1 METNDLKK
9 DLERLLSA
17 YRKKTEGP
25 RIRSLNNRKLTYI
38 EARKA
43 AELYGGLPT
52 NALHQKILVETDEW
66 KSPELKGY
74 YPAFAREMS
83 IYPYAGETMK
93 KGEDVINV
101 DNKGRKWVYPA
112 YCIPD
117 EAINQVGKA
126 LMVNPRKIIEEEKEV
141 TVIANPYKDKDVTI
155 LSNFPQSSDWT
166 RTFGADNY
174 VRRLS
179 GAGVRPL
186 VRSFYGFYCYG
197 WPVVDVGCG
206 LGGRFG
212 VGYESIEE
220 APLNL
225 KDITLKTLLETLN
238 KKLLETLNKKQI

>member
-1 METNDLKK
+1 METNDLEK

-17 YRKKTEGP
+17 YREKTKMP
-25 RIRSLNNRKLTYI
+25 KIRSLKEDLTYL

-43 AELYGGLPT
+43 AEPYGGLPT

-83 IYPYAGETMK
+83 VYPKPWETMK
-93 KGEDVINV
+93 KGEDLI
-101 DNKGRKWVYPA
+101 DPYLDDKGRKWVYPS

-117 EAINQVGKA
+117 EAIGQSDKA

-141 TVIANPYKDKDVTI
+141 TIIADPYKDVTV
-155 LSNFPQSSDWT
+155 LSDFPQSSD
-166 RTFGADNY
+166 RAQIFGADNF
-174 VRRLS
+174 VLRVS

-186 VRSFYGFYCYG
+186 VRSFYGLAGCYG
-197 WPVVDVGCG
+197 RHDVGVSCR

-212 VGYESIEE
+212 VGYESLEE

-225 KDITLKTLLETLN
+225 ESLTIG
-238 KKLLETLNKKQI
+238 KLLETLKKH

>member
-25 RIRSLNNRKLTYI
+25 RIRSLNNRKLTYL
-38 EARKA
+38 EARNA
-43 AELYGGLPT
+43 AEPYGGLPT
-52 NALHQKILVETDEW
+52 NALHQKILVETYDW

-117 EAINQVGKA
+117 EAINKVGKA

-141 TVIANPYKDKDVTI
+141 TVIANPYKDVTI
-155 LSNFPQSSDWT
+155 LSNFPQSTGWT
-166 RTFGADNY
+166 RTFGANNY
-174 VRRLS
+174 IWRLAE
-179 GAGVRPL
+179 AGVWPL
-186 VRSFYGFYCYG
+186 VRYFGDVVNRRG
-197 WPVVDVGCG
+197 VDVGYR
-206 LGGRFG
+206 LGDRFG

-225 KDITLKTLLETLN
+225 ESLTIGKLLKTL
-238 KKLLETLNKKQI
+238 KKH

>member
-1 METNDLKK
+1 METGRLGKETLD
-9 DLERLLSA
+9 RLLA
-17 YRKKTEGP
+17 EYREKVKMP
-25 RIRSLNNRKLTYI
+25 KIRSLNNRKNRKLTYL
-38 EARKA
+38 EARNA
-43 AELYGGLPT
+43 AEPYGGLPT
-52 NALHQKILVETDEW
+52 NALHQKILVETYDW

-117 EAINQVGKA
+117 EAINKVGKA

-141 TVIANPYKDKDVTI
+141 TIIADPNKDVTV
-155 LSNFPQSSDWT
+155 LSDFPQRSDWT

-174 VRRLS
+174 VWRLS

-186 VRSFYGFYCYG
+186 VRGFDVYDIG
-197 WPVVDVGCG
+197 RDVGVDCG
-206 LGGRFG
+206 LRYRFG
-212 VGYESIEE
+212 VGYESLEE
-220 APLNL
+220 VPLNL
-225 KDITLKTLLETLN
+225 KDITLEQFLSVI
-238 KKLLETLNKKQI
+238 KKSNNVG

>member
-1 METNDLKK
+1 
-9 DLERLLSA
+9 
-17 YRKKTEGP
+17 
-25 RIRSLNNRKLTYI
+25 
-38 EARKA
+38 
-43 AELYGGLPT
+43 
-52 NALHQKILVETDEW
+52 
-66 KSPELKGY
+66 
-74 YPAFAREMS
+74 
-83 IYPYAGETMK
+83 
-93 KGEDVINV
+93 
-101 DNKGRKWVYPA
+101 
-112 YCIPD
+112 
-117 EAINQVGKA
+117 
-126 LMVNPRKIIEEEKEV
+126 MVNPRKIIEEEKEV